1 MVYLSKKNMVDL
13 SMAND
18 VRHNQRAA
26 TRVLP
31 VPRARLV
38 AMQLRQRDPETR
50 TLGEILK
57 DGDAP

>member
-1 MVYLSKKNMVDL
+1 MVDL